1 MSIEQVMNR
10 WKDAVDAHE
19 PERVASNFTE
29 DAIFQGLHPYGVGR
43 KAVAEYY
50 DSQPIGMKAEY
61 EVLETRELA
70 DDLTLGYLD
79 VDFSFVDRPTITVK
93 LSVLIK
99 GDLIAHYQVS
109 RLA

>member
-1 MSIEQVMNR
+1 MIRTVLDR

-50 DSQPIGMKAEY
+50 DSQPVGMKAEY
-61 EVLETRELA
+61 EVLETRQLA
-70 DDLTLGYLD
+70 DDLVLGYLN
-79 VDFSFVDRPTITVK
+79 VDFSFVDRATITVK